1 MAFRYG
7 PGGPI
12 NALVGTQV
20 IYQTLLN
27 ALFFDQALSSFQ
39 FYGITAGVTAT
50 IVISSGDEI
59 FDYLRCRKSVSTK
72 EDHEAELLEGSKAES
87 VNELK

>member
-27 ALFFDQALSSFQ
+27 AIVFDQGLSHFQ
-39 FYGITAGVTAT
+39 FYGITAGVIAT

-59 FDYLRCRKSVSTK
+59 LNWIKCSKSIENQKS
-72 EDHEAELLEGSKAES
+72 ES
-87 VNELK
+87 VDQPKDDQFK